1 YRALHGEEMTPAA
14 LSGFANAW
22 ALVGHVLPASSGA
35 DASAVAEAARSV
47 KLAGGTL
54 PNGAGLDLAGPGAD
68 DAGENR
74 RATSVIWQWVD
85 VSTQA
90 VVWPPAFATRPL
102 QAIAI
107 Q

>member
-1 YRALHGEEMTPAA
+1 
-14 LSGFANAW
+14 
-22 ALVGHVLPASSGA
+22 VGHVLPASSGV
-35 DASAVAEAARSV
+35 DAGAVAEAARRV
-47 KLAGGTL
+47 KLAAGML
-54 PNGAGLDLAGPGAD
+54 PNGGGLDLAGPGVD

-85 VSTQA
+85 ASTQA

-102 QAIAI
+102 QAIPI

>member
-1 YRALHGEEMTPAA
+1 MEAAGLSGVANGLAVGGDVPAA
-14 LSGFANAW
+14 
-22 ALVGHVLPASSGA
+22 
-35 DASAVAEAARSV
+35 VAGGGGGGGGEAARLV
-47 KLAGGTL
+47 EVGGRTL
-54 PNGAGLDLAGPGAD
+54 PNGAGLDLAGPGVD

-85 VSTQA
+85 ASTQA

-102 QAIAI
+102 QAIPI

>member
-1 YRALHGEEMTPAA
+1 M
-14 LSGFANAW
+14 
-22 ALVGHVLPASSGA
+22 A
-35 DASAVAEAARSV
+35 DAARSV
-47 KLAGGTL
+47 KLEGGTL
-54 PNGAGLDLAGPGAD
+54 PNGAGLDLGGPGAL

-74 RATSVIWQWVD
+74 RAVSVIWQWVD
-85 VSTQA
+85 ARTQA